1 MMKIKG
7 TVYIVITAILFS
19 IGGAC
24 VKLVPWSPMAINSA
38 RNIIS
43 VIIIGIYLIKTKHK
57 IVVNRYVL
65 LGALCLCATT
75 TLYVYANK
83 LTTAANTIVLQFTAP
98 IFVIFIL
105 WIFMKERPRKLEIT
119 TCLFVFSGIVCF
131 FVDGLSSG
139 NTLGNFLAIL
149 SGLSYAGVF
158 MMKSMPDS
166 DSFSSIII
174 GQALGAV
181 IGVPFLFQETD
192 FSMPAITG
200 IVLLGVFQLGL
211 AYIFFSKGMETTSPV
226 AASLI
231 AAIEPILNP
240 VWVAIFFKETVGALA
255 VAGAVIVVG
264 SIVSYEVIKE
274 KQCPA

>member
-1 MMKIKG
+1 MKMKG
-7 TVYIVITAILFS
+7 TIYIVITSVLFS

-43 VIIIGIYLIKTKHK
+43 VIVIGIYLIKIKHK
-57 IVVNRYVL
+57 IVVNRFVL
-65 LGALCLCATT
+65 LGAFCLCATT

-98 IFVIFIL
+98 IFVILIM
-105 WIFMKERPRKLEIT
+105 WIVAGERPKKLEIV
-119 TCLFVFSGIVCF
+119 TCILVFAGIVCF
-131 FVDGLSSG
+131 FVDGLSAG

-174 GQALGAV
+174 GQAMGAV
-181 IGVPFLFQETD
+181 IGFPFLLQETD
-192 FSMPAITG
+192 YGTSAITG
-200 IVLLGVFQLGL
+200 ILLLGVFQLGL
-211 AYIFFSKGMETTSPV
+211 AYIFFSKGMETTKPV

-255 VAGAVIVVG
+255 LVGAVIVIG
-264 SIVSYEVIKE
+264 SIVTYEVMKE
-274 KQCPA
+274 KQCAV